1 MNQICS
7 NDGENIGNISI
18 LDEKLYK
25 KTEFRGKLEHL
36 ESGFDMKKS
45 ERCASDNL
53 IGQQQ
58 I

>member
-36 ESGFDMKKS
+36 ESGFEMKKS

-53 IGQQQ
+53 IGQ
-58 I
+58 